1 MTNRHIC
8 VIISGLFNEE
18 YGMFLDLSANNRPRR
33 RKAKKVKGEVY
44 KKYTPPPFKA
54 YTPPPNPHYRETPNY
69 PSMTTSGSINTS
81 KPERKEYTGTLVKGI
96 ATMHKSNAV
105 PIIDDQQAKDIS
117 RMRRG

>member
-1 MTNRHIC
+1 MTNAVIY
-8 VIISGLFNEE
+8 VIIVGQSSED

-33 RKAKKVKGEVY
+33 RKTKKVKGEVY
-44 KKYTPPPFKA
+44 EKYTPPPFKA
-54 YTPPPNPHYRETPNY
+54 WTPPPNPYYRETPKYN
-69 PSMTTSGSINTS
+69 SVTSVGAINTS

-105 PIIDDQQAKDIS
+105 PIIDDEQAKDIS